1 MARTMSLKVGSAKAP
16 LMRPRLSLPRS
27 CAPWPIIPRMSQRPH
42 NETFDQEISRRSFL
56 KGLGTVVVATA
67 AVPAGVVA
75 ASTNEI
81 AKLGSDQSF
90 GPGQVPVTL
99 QVNGKPL
106 KLNLEPRV
114 TLLDALRNY
123 SSLTG
128 AKEGCDRATCG
139 ACTVLFDGKPVYSCM
154 KLAIEAQG
162 HSITTVEGISPPGKL
177 SPVQQAIVD
186 GDASMCGYCTPGFV
200 MTASAL
206 FENSPHPTA
215 DEVRVACSGN
225 ICRCGTQHRMLV
237 ALLRAGGAPTSS
249 TTEVIRNA

>member
-1 MARTMSLKVGSAKAP
+1 MSE
-16 LMRPRLSLPRS
+16 RPNIKS
-27 CAPWPIIPRMSQRPH
+27 
-42 NETFDQEISRRSFL
+42 FDQDISRRSFL

-67 AVPAGVVA
+67 TVPAGAVA
-75 ASTNEI
+75 AGTQEI
-81 AKLGSDQSF
+81 AKLGSDQPF

-99 QVNGKPL
+99 RVNGKDL

-128 AKEGCDRATCG
+128 TKEGCDRATCG
-139 ACTVLFDGKPVYSCM
+139 ACTVIFDGKPVYSCM

-162 HSITTVEGISPPGKL
+162 HDITTVEGISPAGKL
-177 SPVQQAIVD
+177 SAVQQAIVD

-200 MTASAL
+200 MTATAL
-206 FENSPHPTA
+206 FENNPHPTA
-215 DEVRVACSGN
+215 DELRVACSGN

-237 ALLRAGGAPTSS
+237 ALLRAGGTPTSS
-249 TTEVIRNA
+249 TTEAIRNA